1 MLEHAPMTVQSGY
14 RLYTSQRQRREIGI
28 ETTYGYLTPV
38 SVGIVTRERETEWD
52 GSTGRYATFRQTL
65 GTDGEIRIPLDVRR
79 ALDISQGDSLRVSL
93 KSLD

>member
-1 MLEHAPMTVQSGY
+1 MEVQSGY

-38 SVGIVTRERETEWD
+38 VVGVVKADRSPEWEGIV
-52 GSTGRYATFRQTL
+52 GQYATFRQTL
-65 GTDGEIRIPLDVRR
+65 GSDGEIRLPIDVRR

-93 KSLD
+93 KRLD